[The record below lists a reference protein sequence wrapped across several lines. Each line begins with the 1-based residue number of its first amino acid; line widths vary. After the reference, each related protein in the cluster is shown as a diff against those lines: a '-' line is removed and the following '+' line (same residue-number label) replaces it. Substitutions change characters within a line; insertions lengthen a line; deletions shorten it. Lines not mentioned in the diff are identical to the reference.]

1 MHSNDTS
8 KRTVDYTLFRSKEKV
23 RDRDKRKG
31 CQQTAK
37 DAPEFIR
44 GGEVGTS
51 FVFIAFPSS
60 L

>member
-31 CQQTAK
+31 CQQT
-37 DAPEFIR
+37 PRMHPISI
-44 GGEVGTS
+44 GCGTVG
-51 FVFIAFPSS
+51 A
-60 L
+60 